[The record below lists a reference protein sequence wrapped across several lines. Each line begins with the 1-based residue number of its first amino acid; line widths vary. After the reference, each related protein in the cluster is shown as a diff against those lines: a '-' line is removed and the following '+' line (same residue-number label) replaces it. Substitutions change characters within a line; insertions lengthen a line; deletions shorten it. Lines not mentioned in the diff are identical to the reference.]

1 MKQNVFLR
9 MFAIILFL
17 LASIAIKS
25 ETCCNS
31 KFNCVLTLKKN
42 VQSETLNGAI
52 QFPLFP
58 SEEGFLIKI

>member
-31 KFNCVLTLKKN
+31 KLYCLLKNN
-42 VQSETLNGAI
+42 VQTDTLNQKI
-52 QFPLFP
+52 DFPLFP